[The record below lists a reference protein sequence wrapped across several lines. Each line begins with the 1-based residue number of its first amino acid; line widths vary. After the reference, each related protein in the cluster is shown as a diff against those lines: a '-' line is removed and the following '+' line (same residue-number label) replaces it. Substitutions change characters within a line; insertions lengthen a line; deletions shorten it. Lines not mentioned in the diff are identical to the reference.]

1 MTYSDRWKQ
10 RPCVLRYWAYKD
22 RLLELWGDEAELPD
36 TFWVIFTMPMPKSW
50 SEKKR
55 IEMDGKAHQP
65 VPDWDNMAKAFC
77 DILRTQDSGIW
88 DVRATKIWGRKG
100 SIELRELEPYK

>member
-22 RLLELWGDEAELPD
+22 ELVNLWEDRELPD
-36 TFWVIFTMPMPKSW
+36 TFHVIFTMPMPDSW
-50 SEKKR
+50 NKKR
-55 IEMDGKAHQP
+55 KASFDGKPHQQK
-65 VPDWDNMAKAFC
+65 PDTDNLLKAFC
-77 DILRTQDSGIW
+77 DCLLKEDSHLW
-88 DVRATKIWGRKG
+88 DVRATKIWGQTG